1 MNVIKWWKSKF
12 AWMIIILVLIAMV
25 LSFLS
30 AYFLPN
36 PWGLI
41 LVFLICLPVGITI
54 RILVKKKIDR
64 FIDDF

>member
-54 RILVKKKIDR
+54 RNLVKKKIDE
-64 FIDDF
+64 FIDNF